1 MANSFQNFYLLRF
14 FVTRG
19 YLSFVILS
27 GIVLTPQ
34 LANAFVNLR
43 LPQLEQADSL
53 KLHTSSSS
61 SVFRQG
67 YWQSSDASPLPKKFE
82 LKNLSQIFGIVQNIS
97 NETVDAL
104 NTLASGDNITKAEL
118 RALVSDVV
126 VTDAEDQPELE
137 SLVRQQT
144 QSGRTTARSHFQYGI
159 NAIFATELFS
169 NVPTVLESTPMRV
182 HVTAQV
188 EPTPIL
194 KAVQIVDSVL
204 QDQGITLKYKGE
216 QLTTA
221 QIVSRIF
228 SSQYGKKL
236 NVDDILTGVKQ
247 LNQVYKDNAYE
258 ASVSSDIP
266 QFEQGV
272 LSLHVIE
279 LVVGEIKFV
288 SANGGNP
295 IKMKDDAL
303 IHELETQPG
312 KVLNTEKFSADFRR
326 VAKVFDGV
334 KYRLEP
340 GHDPKKGDVIFRV
353 IERFE
358 PRFLRYP

>member
-34 LANAFVNLR
+34 LADAFVNLR
-43 LPQLEQADSL
+43 LSQLEQADPL
-53 KLHTSSSS
+53 ELHTSSS

-67 YWQSSDASPLPKKFE
+67 YQQGSDATPLLRKFE
-82 LKNLSQIFGIVQNIS
+82 SKNLSEIFVVVQNIY
-97 NETVDAL
+97 NQTEDVL
-104 NTLASGDNITKAEL
+104 NTLYSGDDTPKAEL
-118 RALVSDVV
+118 RILVSDVV
-126 VTDAEDQPELE
+126 VTNAKDQPELKD
-137 SLVRQQT
+137 LVRQQT
-144 QSGRTTARSHFQYGI
+144 QTQSGKTT
-159 NAIFATELFS
+159 FATGLFS
-169 NVPTVLESTPMRV
+169 SITTVLEGTPISV

-279 LVVGEIKFV
+279 FVVGEIKFV